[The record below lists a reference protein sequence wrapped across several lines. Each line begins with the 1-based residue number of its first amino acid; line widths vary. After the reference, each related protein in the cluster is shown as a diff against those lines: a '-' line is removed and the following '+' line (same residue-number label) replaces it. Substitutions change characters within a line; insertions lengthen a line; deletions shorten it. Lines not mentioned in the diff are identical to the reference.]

1 MQTWKEGVGVVL
13 FFLPEKIAH
22 SQDSNDPDDL
32 FQSWLVYTVNNNS
45 YCPPAYTLMMVG
57 HFLPMLL
64 LGYNAED
71 AQQLSASKD
80 FGLLCSQNLN

>member
-13 FFLPEKIAH
+13 CFLPEKIAP
-22 SQDSNDPDDL
+22 SQDSNHPGDL
-32 FQSWLVYTVNNNS
+32 FQSWLVYTVNNN
-45 YCPPAYTLMMVG
+45 CPPAYTLMIVG
-57 HFLPMLL
+57 HFLPMHL

-80 FGLLCSQNLN
+80 FGFLN